1 MPNPDSLQ
9 VAVLTTSFPLEP
21 TSTSGV
27 FVQRLVQNLP
37 SCIDAIVVTP
47 CASKLASLVK
57 ITRYKTICFKYAPR
71 TWQVLAH
78 EPGGIPVAL
87 RRRKALI
94 LLLPVFLGAMFIA
107 CLRVSRTCNLIHANW
122 SVNGLVAGLAG
133 IITGT
138 PVITTLRGA
147 DVTKAEKSKLYEI
160 ILRLCLCLSKR
171 LIAVSEAIYNQ
182 LSNDFPEHIDKLV
195 FLPNGVDQSFLKISH
210 CDKSI
215 QSKNNSALQI
225 LTIGS
230 LIPRKGIKDIIGAL
244 GLIKEQGSTFEFKII
259 GAGAEEDNLKQLAI
273 STGISDQVHFL
284 GNISPQEIPHHF
296 AKADLFV
303 LASYSEGR
311 PNVILESLAAGV
323 PVIAAQ
329 IDGVIELIKENIT
342 GLLFTPGDASY
353 LAKQINRVKDDQAFR
368 HELAQRG
375 KELILG
381 KGLLWPNVGVQ
392 YAEIYNQV
400 ILGNDKD
407 RV

>member
-1 MPNPDSLQ
+1 M
-9 VAVLTTSFPLEP
+9 LTTSFPLEP
-21 TSTSGV
+21 TSTSGI

-57 ITRYKTICFKYAPR
+57 ITRYKTTCFKYAPR

-122 SVNGLVAGLAG
+122 SVNGLVAGMAG

-160 ILRLCLCLSKR
+160 ILRLCLCLSKK

-230 LIPRKGIKDIIGAL
+230 LIPRKGIKDIIEAL
-244 GLIKEQGSTFEFKII
+244 GLIKEQGWSTFEFKII

-273 STGISDQVHFL
+273 SSGISDQVHFL

-323 PVIAAQ
+323 PVIATQ

-342 GLLFTPGDASY
+342 GLLFTPGDASN

>member
-1 MPNPDSLQ
+1 LPNPDSLQ

-21 TSTSGV
+21 TSTSGI

-57 ITRYKTICFKYAPR
+57 ITRYKTTCFKYAPR

-122 SVNGLVAGLAG
+122 SVNGLVAGMAG

-160 ILRLCLCLSKR
+160 ILRLCLCLSKK

-210 CDKSI
+210 RDKSI

-230 LIPRKGIKDIIGAL
+230 LIPRKGIKDIIEAL

-259 GAGAEEDNLKQLAI
+259 GAGTEEDNLKQLAI
-273 STGISDQVHFL
+273 SSGISDQVHFL

-323 PVIAAQ
+323 PVIATQ

-342 GLLFTPGDASY
+342 GLLFTPGDALN